1 MGGTGWEMVKNTRA
15 SERIEA
21 PLDIK
26 VTWPATQQVKRA
38 TTKDFSDGGAF
49 VLVAFEPPPPV
60 DTEMH
65 LQLNGSV
72 LGKEPPVLRA
82 RVVRVTDEGVAFQF
96 VRDEAE

>member
-1 MGGTGWEMVKNTRA
+1 MKDASFERMHDDGVK
-15 SERIEA
+15 A

-26 VTWPATQQVKRA
+26 VTWPAMQQVKRA

-49 VLVAFEPPPPV
+49 VHVAFDPRPPV
-60 DTEMH
+60 DAEMH

-72 LGKEPPVLRA
+72 LGKEPPVLKA
-82 RVVRVTDEGVAFQF
+82 RVVRVTDEGVAFRF

>member
-1 MGGTGWEMVKNTRA
+1 MEEARV

-26 VTWPATQQVKRA
+26 VTWPAMRQVKRA
-38 TTKDFSDGGAF
+38 TTRDFSDGGTF
-49 VLVAFEPPPPV
+49 VHVDFDPRPPV

-65 LQLNGSV
+65 LQLNGTV
-72 LGKEPPVLRA
+72 LGKEPPVLKA
-82 RVVRVTDEGVAFQF
+82 RVVRVTDEGVAFRF

>member
-1 MGGTGWEMVKNTRA
+1 MKDSRT

-26 VTWPATQQVKRA
+26 VTWPAMQQVKRA

-49 VLVAFEPPPPV
+49 VHVVFDPLPPV
-60 DTEMH
+60 DAEMH

-72 LGKEPPVLRA
+72 LGKEPPVLKA
-82 RVVRVTDEGVAFQF
+82 RVVRVTDEGVAFKF
-96 VRDEAE
+96 ERDETE

>member
-1 MGGTGWEMVKNTRA
+1 MENTRI

-38 TTKDFSDGGAF
+38 VTRDFSDSGAF
-49 VLVAFEPPPPV
+49 VLVAFKPHPPV

-65 LQLNGSV
+65 LQLNGLV
-72 LGKEPPVLRA
+72 LGKEPPVLKA
-82 RVVRVTDEGVAFQF
+82 RVVRVTDEGVAFRF